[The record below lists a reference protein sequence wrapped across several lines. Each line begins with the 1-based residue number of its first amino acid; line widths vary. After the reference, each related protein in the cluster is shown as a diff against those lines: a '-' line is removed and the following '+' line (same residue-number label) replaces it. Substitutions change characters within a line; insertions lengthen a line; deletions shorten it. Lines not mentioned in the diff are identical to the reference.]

1 MTGTPVELDP
11 NSPGAKE
18 NVFANNFDFKHP
30 HSSSKNTKCPF
41 AAHIRK
47 MRPRAD
53 LYIDEDSDDSDEE
66 GVEANRQV
74 NNSNVILRRSIT
86 FGPEVSKT
94 EEEEKKTKENR
105 GIYFLCYQSS
115 IRNGFNFLVT
125 RKSSP

>member
-1 MTGTPVELDP
+1 
-11 NSPGAKE
+11 
-18 NVFANNFDFKHP
+18 
-30 HSSSKNTKCPF
+30 
-41 AAHIRK
+41 

-66 GVEANRQV
+66 EVKANRQV

-86 FGPEVSKT
+86 FGPEVSET
-94 EEEEKKTKENR
+94 EEKEKTTKENR

-125 RKSSP
+125 R